1 LETLVAKGYRPYLVL
16 GEGEERDFR
25 QKFNLPPTLGDSA
38 PGVLMAELSH
48 PSKVRV
54 YDPLRETPVETPK
67 VIPALIPHP
76 CRF

>member
-1 LETLVAKGYRPYLVL
+1 
-16 GEGEERDFR
+16 
-25 QKFNLPPTLGDSA
+25 
-38 PGVLMAELSH
+38 MAELTH
-48 PSKVRV
+48 PSKVRL